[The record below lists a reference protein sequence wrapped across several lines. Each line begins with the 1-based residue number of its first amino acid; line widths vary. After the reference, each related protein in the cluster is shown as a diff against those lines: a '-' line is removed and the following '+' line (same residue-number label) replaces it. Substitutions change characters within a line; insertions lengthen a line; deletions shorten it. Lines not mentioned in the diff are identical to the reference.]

1 MPSNIMH
8 IGEIITDISD
18 FIPIKDFETYAVNK
32 KGEILNLR
40 SKRLM
45 KLYPNNTNGGYLQVA
60 LINENGY
67 KLLVIHQIVAKT
79 FIPLIEGKPYIDH
92 IDRNIINNNIDN
104 LRWVNIYEQAEN
116 RGVQK
121 ISKTQK
127 KYIQLEDVKTKKNPN
142 PSWRITIKNIKCNYK
157 KRFEYA
163 THTLDD
169 IIKIRDEILLKHNIK
184 IID

>member
-1 MPSNIMH
+1 MH

-45 KLYPNNTNGGYLQVA
+45 KLYPNIDAGGYLQVT
-60 LINENGY
+60 LVNENGN
-67 KLLVIHQIVAKT
+67 KTLRVHQIVAKT
-79 FIPLIEGKPYIDH
+79 FIPLIEEKPFIDH
-92 IDRNIINNNIDN
+92 IDRDRTNNNVNN

-116 RGVQK
+116 KGVQQ
-121 ISKTQK
+121 ISKTKK
-127 KYIQLEDVKTKKNPN
+127 KYILLEDVKTKKNPN
-142 PSWRITIKNIKCNYK
+142 PSWRITIQNIKCNYK

-169 IIKIRDEILLKHNIK
+169 IIKIRNEILLKHNIK

>member
-1 MPSNIMH
+1 MPSNVMH
-8 IGEIITDISD
+8 IGEIINNISD

-45 KLYPNNTNGGYLQVA
+45 KQYPNITTGGYLQVT
-60 LINENGY
+60 LVNEHGITP
-67 KLLVIHQIVAKT
+67 LQIHRIVANT
-79 FIPLIEGKPYIDH
+79 FIPLIDEKKFIDH
-92 IDRNIINNNIDN
+92 IDRNKINNNVDN
-104 LRWVNIYEQAEN
+104 LRRVDIYEQAEN
-116 RGVQK
+116 KNVQVR
-121 ISKTQK
+121 SKTQR
-127 KYIQLEDVKTKKNPN
+127 KYILLEDVKSKKNPN

-169 IIKIRDEILLKHNIK
+169 IIKIRDQILLQHNIQ